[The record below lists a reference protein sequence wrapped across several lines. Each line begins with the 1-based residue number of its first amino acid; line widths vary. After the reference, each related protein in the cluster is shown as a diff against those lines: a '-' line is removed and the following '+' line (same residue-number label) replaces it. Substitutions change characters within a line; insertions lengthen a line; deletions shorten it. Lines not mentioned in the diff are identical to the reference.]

1 MNEANIFCIK
11 FDFGIPLEDIFP
23 SNSIHP
29 RLHNLFW
36 QASVALKQSNF
47 RLKYV
52 LNQFEGTLSDV
63 LDLKETLVNGKLHHC
78 DKMPPSSLFW
88 LLRHFLGLL
97 PLPLFPHFTDGR
109 SYNWEYLATQCR
121 LSKMDSD
128 AELESEIAWWVHR
141 LPKVNIMLIYTLIN
155 FLRKISTRRRSSTKL
170 NWENIMAATT
180 YFGPSLF
187 VRPYRPGIV
196 TKSDTLYF
204 PLLCYL
210 IVHWTRIRR
219 EEHDCFRQLE
229 NKLSSIW
236 EHEEPDKDK
245 IKDYNELLRYR
256 LLECGCQTSAWLLTA
271 TNDKDISDEDSL
283 SEHKHETPRLNLW
296 DQEDNEEV
304 KTEQNEDI
312 EEKQADSIENNLDT
326 TIYEEIS
333 NDKINSNSETV
344 IYKQKDRS
352 IFTPNTLKKKLVKAN
367 ISLVNVISKV
377 NEKLKSGQELLKSRS
392 GTKVDNVKYDL
403 LKDLEVKKVQSLQV
417 NHVVT
422 ESPNIKYQKL
432 MTL

>member
-1 MNEANIFCIK
+1 M
-11 FDFGIPLEDIFP
+11 
-23 SNSIHP
+23 
-29 RLHNLFW
+29 
-36 QASVALKQSNF
+36 
-47 RLKYV
+47 
-52 LNQFEGTLSDV
+52 
-63 LDLKETLVNGKLHHC
+63 
-78 DKMPPSSLFW
+78 
-88 LLRHFLGLL
+88 
-97 PLPLFPHFTDGR
+97 
-109 SYNWEYLATQCR
+109 
-121 LSKMDSD
+121 
-128 AELESEIAWWVHR
+128 
-141 LPKVNIMLIYTLIN
+141 
-155 FLRKISTRRRSSTKL
+155 
-170 NWENIMAATT
+170 
-180 YFGPSLF
+180 
-187 VRPYRPGIV
+187 
-196 TKSDTLYF
+196 
-204 PLLCYL
+204 
-210 IVHWTRIRR
+210 HWTRIRR

-271 TNDKDISDEDSL
+271 TNDKDDVIDEDSL
-283 SEHKHETPRLNLW
+283 SEHQHETPRLNLW
-296 DQEDNEEV
+296 DQEDNEDV
-304 KTEQNEDI
+304 KSEQNQDI

-377 NEKLKSGQELLKSRS
+377 NEKLKSRQELLKSRS